1 MKPPDSSAKF
11 GFYDFFAGGGMAHI
25 GLGHRWRCLMANDF
39 SSKKARAYRANF
51 PPANELIEA
60 DVRELTS
67 ADLLGRAELSWA
79 SFPCQDLSLAGK
91 MRGLQG
97 ERSGSFWGFWRLMQ
111 ALEHEGRPSQLI
123 VLENVTGTI
132 TANKGADFQTL
143 LDVLVQAGYYVGPM
157 VVNARHFL
165 PQSRPRLFI
174 IAVKKYNTSF
184 QGLIQNKP
192 AALWHPDSLR
202 RVYLKLPED
211 IRKAWIWW
219 HLPKPPPYTLTL
231 KDLIEENPDSVQWH
245 TPQETQRLLDLMM
258 PLHLSK
264 VKKMQNYGKKMVGT
278 IYRRVR
284 KDKNGVKGQ
293 RAEIRI
299 DGVSG
304 CLRTGSGGSSRQFIM
319 LVKGEN
325 IRTRLLSARE
335 AARLMGVPD
344 SYKLP
349 SKFTEAY
356 HLMGD
361 GLVVPVVAWIEKQLL
376 APLMGIEVTA
386 PIEVRNETTQKSV
399 NRLLSQRPH
408 RQTELYECNI

>member
-1 MKPPDSSAKF
+1 MRQPDRTQKF
-11 GFYDFFAGGGMAHI
+11 SFYDFFAGGGMAHI
-25 GLGHRWRCLMANDF
+25 GLGDRWRCLMANDF

-51 PPANELIEA
+51 PPADELAEA
-60 DVRELTS
+60 DVWELTS
-67 ADLLGRAELSWA
+67 ADLPGQAALSWA

-97 ERSGSFWGFWRLMQ
+97 NRSGSFWGFWRLMQ
-111 ALEHEGRPSQLI
+111 TLEKEGRPSQLI

-132 TANKGADFQTL
+132 TANKGADFLTL
-143 LDVLVQAGYYVGPM
+143 LDVLVQAGYCVGPL
-157 VVNARHFL
+157 VVNAMHFL

-174 IAVKKYNTSF
+174 IAVKKQNTTF
-184 QGLIQNKP
+184 QQLIQNKP

-202 RVYLKLPED
+202 RTYLKLPEY

-219 HLPKPPPYTLTL
+219 NLPKPPPYTCTL
-231 KDLIEENPDSVQWH
+231 KDMIEENPSSVQWH
-245 TPQETQRLLDLMM
+245 TPQETQRLLDLMT

-264 VKKMQNYGKKMVGT
+264 VKQMQAYGKNIVGT

-325 IRTRLLSARE
+325 IRSRLLSARE

-349 SKFTEAY
+349 SKYSDAY
-356 HLMGD
+356 HLLGD
-361 GLVVPVVAWIEKQLL
+361 GLVVPVVAWLEKQLL
-376 APLMGIEVTA
+376 SPLMGIEATA
-386 PIEVRNETTQKSV
+386 PIEIHKTTRKSV
-399 NRLLSQRPH
+399 NRLLDQRPY